1 MSSDLEAGFV
11 LPQSAEILAYDERVN
26 TSSDSLEPGTS
37 KVQVSGVKIKQKPV
51 GGKKGGKRSSGRRH
65 KSGEI
70 EAKAWE
76 GRVPERLKLVQ
87 KGYQALAIICTFLAG
102 VQVALFARTATQT
115 DVSAQI
121 VNGFFFAGLLADIGA
136 AILSAASQ
144 RWFEM
149 IRREEAEHVYDYLN
163 KPHSSEI
170 RPEEG
175 DQLVVEEK
183 LFSQTVVGKERQE
196 EEHVSNVA
204 AAVVTS
210 KRYVI
215 EQWLFLAL
223 KAPPYAAVL
232 GFAFMVMGVM
242 LWVWS
247 HEAIV
252 AKVLCTVLCVL
263 LVILLPPFAIQHD
276 RRETLKRFKL
286 KRVSG

>member
-1 MSSDLEAGFV
+1 MG
-11 LPQSAEILAYDERVN
+11 
-26 TSSDSLEPGTS
+26 
-37 KVQVSGVKIKQKPV
+37 
-51 GGKKGGKRSSGRRH
+51 
-65 KSGEI
+65 
-70 EAKAWE
+70 
-76 GRVPERLKLVQ
+76 
-87 KGYQALAIICTFLAG
+87 
-102 VQVALFARTATQT
+102 LFARTATRT

-121 VNGFFFAGLLADIGA
+121 VNGFFFAGLIADIGA

-163 KPHSSEI
+163 NTHSPEI
-170 RPEEG
+170 PSKEG
-175 DQLVVEEK
+175 GQLVVEEK
-183 LFSQTVVGKERQE
+183 TNSLFSQSQNVVGKEKQE
-196 EEHVSNVA
+196 EEHVGNVA
-204 AAVVTS
+204 AAAVTS
-210 KRYVI
+210 KRYFV

-232 GFAFMVMGVM
+232 GFAFMVAGVM

-247 HEAIV
+247 HEALV

-263 LVILLPPFAIQHD
+263 LVLLLPPFAIRHD